1 MIFLN
6 QALNILEWNVYF
18 TSKMR
23 LIKISKILC
32 KIKIN
37 RENSSTFIDIKRQN
51 IKSEKFLRVKKY
63 EKFEIDIE
71 TIKKYKVAKR
81 INQLILKRRRKN
93 VRK

>member
-1 MIFLN
+1 M
-6 QALNILEWNVYF
+6 
-18 TSKMR
+18 
-23 LIKISKILC
+23 C